1 MIQQSLFWLS
11 PATNSNYFPPHVDT
25 IKLAIVGTL
34 FYVHTNTISNRIQVR
49 IMSQT
54 AMDLVQAAKA
64 VINEI
69 TVEQAQEMLANDCL
83 FLDVREQAEY
93 DAGHILHAKHIS
105 RGMLEFKI
113 SVHPDFKDMTQPV
126 VVYCKTGG
134 RSALATQTLMSLGF
148 TNVNSLLGGFD
159 AWATTHAPSQA

>member
-1 MIQQSLFWLS
+1 
-11 PATNSNYFPPHVDT
+11 
-25 IKLAIVGTL
+25 
-34 FYVHTNTISNRIQVR
+34 
-49 IMSQT
+49 MSQS

-69 TVEQAQEMLANDCL
+69 TVEQAQEMLANECL
-83 FLDVREQAEY
+83 FLDVREQVEY

-113 SVHPDFKDMTQPV
+113 TGHPDFEDMSQPV

-134 RSALATQTLMSLGF
+134 RSALATQTLMTFGF
-148 TNVNSLLGGFD
+148 TNVSSMLGGFD
-159 AWATTHAPSQA
+159 AWTATHTPSQA

>member
-1 MIQQSLFWLS
+1 
-11 PATNSNYFPPHVDT
+11 
-25 IKLAIVGTL
+25 
-34 FYVHTNTISNRIQVR
+34 
-49 IMSQT
+49 MSKS

-69 TVEQAQEMLANDCL
+69 TVEQAQEMLANECL
-83 FLDVREQAEY
+83 FLDVREQSEF
-93 DAGHILHAKHIS
+93 DEGHILHAKHIS

-113 SVHPDFKDMTQPV
+113 SVHPDFKDMAQPV

-148 TNVNSLLGGFD
+148 TNISSMLGGFD
-159 AWATTHAPSQA
+159 AWTTTHTPSQA